1 MAGSHNND
9 HPKFNH
15 PAPLPLLIGVFLSL
29 VFLTIL
35 TLVTSNIELAQFA
48 FGVAMIIATAKAFL
62 VCAFF
67 MHMWWD
73 KGFNILLFLSS
84 TLFVT
89 LFIGVTLLDTGAY
102 KESIDVFPRA
112 AEPAKAVAPAD
123 AAQ

>member
-1 MAGSHNND
+1 MAGSHNSD

-15 PAPLPLLIGVFLSL
+15 PAPLPLLFGVFLAL

-48 FGVAMIIATAKAFL
+48 FGIAMLIATAKAFL

-67 MHMWWD
+67 MHMVWD
-73 KGFNILLFLSS
+73 KGFNILFFFSS
-84 TLFVT
+84 VLFVS

-112 AEPAKAVAPAD
+112 PEPAKAVAPAD
-123 AAQ
+123 AAH

>member
-1 MAGSHNND
+1 MAGSHNGD

-48 FGVAMIIATAKAFL
+48 FAIAMIIATAKAFL

-73 KGFNILLFLSS
+73 KSFNILFFLSS
-84 TLFVT
+84 VLFVS

-102 KESIDVFPRA
+102 KESIDVFPRD
-112 AEPAKAVAPAD
+112 AETPKAVAPVD
-123 AAQ
+123 AAH